1 MAGELALEQAVQK
14 LAEHGGYA
22 WLLDGKPFWSV
33 AQVAN
38 ALSEVGMPIS
48 VDSVARWFRTLPH
61 TQDFGGRG
69 GLRASKNDL
78 ILYFAGQM
86 GA

>member
-1 MAGELALEQAVQK
+1 MPDEAELNQARQK
-14 LAEHGGYA
+14 LADHGGYD
-22 WLLDGKPFWSV
+22 WLLEGQAFWSV
-33 AQVAN
+33 TQVVEELAN
-38 ALSEVGMPIS
+38 VGMQIS
-48 VDSVARWFRTLPH
+48 NDSVARWFRALPH

-86 GA
+86 GK